1 MFPGEQ
7 FDILYTMYP
16 DVSLWLSVVFMVG
29 GLAAL
34 AWSSDMFVAG
44 SAALAR
50 AFGLS
55 PFIVGMVVIG
65 FGTSAPELCVSAL
78 SGLFGHANLS
88 LGNAYGSCVFN
99 TAVILGVSA
108 LIAPLAVKPSVSFV
122 AGPGLAAVSLFS
134 LWMLRDG
141 SCSRADAVALLVAF
155 AVVMPLYCWYDQ
167 WVKKGAGSAQSGES
181 ADSPRPAARPRGA
194 LAKSSVQVVVGLV
207 VLVASAHFLVWGA
220 VDFAKFLHVSDLVIG
235 LTVVAAG
242 TSLPELA
249 SAIASARRREH
260 EFVLGNIVGSN
271 LFNMLAVVGIAT
283 VVSPV
288 TPENGGFSRYVLHR
302 DLPLLAALSVS
313 ITLFGVNWRSPRRPG
328 VVTRPEAVVWVAVFV
343 AYTVLMFLQ
352 ESSG

>member
-1 MFPGEQ
+1 
-7 FDILYTMYP
+7 MYP

-34 AWSSDMFVAG
+34 AWSSDMFVVG

-50 AFGLS
+50 ALGIS

-78 SGLFGHANLS
+78 SGFSGHANLS

-99 TAVILGVSA
+99 TAVILGVAA

-122 AGPGLAAVSLFS
+122 AGPGLALVSLFS

-141 SCSRADAVALLVAF
+141 SCGRADAAALLVAF
-155 AVVMPLYCWYDQ
+155 FVLLPLYCWYDQ
-167 WVKKGAGSAQSGES
+167 WVKKGDGRAQAGEPT
-181 ADSPRPAARPRGA
+181 SPPVPEPCQRGS

-235 LTVVAAG
+235 LTIVAAG

-283 VVSPV
+283 VISPV
-288 TPENGGFSRYVLHR
+288 TPENGGFSRYVLVR
-302 DLPLLAALSVS
+302 DLPLLTALSVS
-313 ITLFGVNWRSPRRPG
+313 ITLFGVNWRSPRQPG
-328 VVTRPEAVVWVAVFV
+328 VVTRPKALVWVVVFV

-352 ESSG
+352 EYSA